1 MMIDMLIPKQ
11 VGKSKV
17 LKQQPLNVDA
27 DTSLGGFGSN
37 TDETVFFFEKS
48 HGLFAFVLNNILIAQ
63 VLTRETTR
71 NAGL

>member
-1 MMIDMLIPKQ
+1 MSSNQQRERPHIVMMIDMLIPKQ

-37 TDETVFFFEKS
+37 TDETVFFF
-48 HGLFAFVLNNILIAQ
+48 
-63 VLTRETTR
+63 
-71 NAGL
+71 